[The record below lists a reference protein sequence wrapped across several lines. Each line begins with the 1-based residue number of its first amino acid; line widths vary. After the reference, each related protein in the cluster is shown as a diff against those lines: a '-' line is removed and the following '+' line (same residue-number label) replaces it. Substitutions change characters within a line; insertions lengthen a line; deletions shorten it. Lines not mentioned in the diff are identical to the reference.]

1 MKKIDFSDAWALALF
16 LAGATSLAWHCY
28 GMSKEQWLDAL
39 LTALAVLA
47 MVGACY
53 IASLFDD

>member
-1 MKKIDFSDAWALALF
+1 MKKDLTDWWALFLF
-16 LAGATSLAWHCY
+16 LAGVAFLAWHCY
-28 GMSKEQWLDAL
+28 GMSKEQWRDAL

-47 MVGACY
+47 LVGACY